1 MATKLTDQ
9 CLAKVGDD
17 EPIFVLRAQ
26 DRFAPTVVRVWIA
39 LVKCHAQGGLVCSL
53 GMRLVRLLLWMAQSR
68 LCGVSTTKTW
78 EAEQLAAQMERWP
91 TRKYPD

>member
-26 DRFAPTVVRVWIA
+26 DAFAPIVVRVWIA
-39 LVKCHAQGGLVCSL
+39 LVKLHTQSGRRGRMGVRMVRGFLWIAC
-53 GMRLVRLLLWMAQSR
+53 RLSTA
-68 LCGVSTTKTW
+68 STTKTW
-78 EAEQLAAQMERWP
+78 EAARLAAQMECWP